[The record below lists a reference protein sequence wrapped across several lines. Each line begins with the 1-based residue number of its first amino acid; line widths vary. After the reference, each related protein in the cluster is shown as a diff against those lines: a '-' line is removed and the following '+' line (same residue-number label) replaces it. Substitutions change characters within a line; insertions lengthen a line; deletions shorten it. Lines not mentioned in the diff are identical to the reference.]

1 MAPGELAGLSGFQAS
16 SHGRQGGAGLTLS
29 DASLPQ
35 SCFRCGASLKRGF
48 RMAGELRCL
57 RCTLLRPSLL
67 RRSLYTGLVVGTIL
81 TAINQGN
88 ILLNGHFPA
97 SLYWKIPL
105 TYCVPFC
112 VATWGAL
119 INSRS

>member
-1 MAPGELAGLSGFQAS
+1 M
-16 SHGRQGGAGLTLS
+16 GG
-29 DASLPQ
+29 Q
-35 SCFRCGASLKRGF
+35 R
-48 RMAGELRCL
+48 RCL

-67 RRSLYTGLVVGTIL
+67 RRSLATALVVGSVL

-88 ILLNGHFPA
+88 ILVQGNFPA
-97 SLYWKIPL
+97 ALYWKVPL

-119 INSRS
+119 VNSRLA